1 MKKFLA
7 IFLTL
12 TMILTMSAVPA
23 FATGEGSGSITIKG
37 ADSNTTYEIYKILD
51 LDSYY
56 PPTTE
61 GEGEL
66 GRYSYVLGEDSPWE
80 DFFKGEGKDYISF
93 TEEGY
98 EGYAVWKGDESADR
112 VIEFSKLALA
122 YAEANRIPPVKSS
135 KNSGDFTISKGEGN
149 EVNGTFSGLDLGYYL
164 VDSDM
169 GALCGL
175 TTTKPTAS
183 IDAKNGTP
191 TLVKKVKEDSNG
203 QYGNKNTADIGQT
216 VEYKVEITA
225 QKGAQK
231 YVMHDV
237 MSDGLSFDPDTL
249 QLQVALKR
257 TNADEEQIVEV
268 TNYEVKTKG
277 ICADCTFHVE
287 FSDDF
292 CNTLESGD
300 TLIVTYNALLDSN
313 AVIYNDS
320 DNKSNPNTAWLS
332 YGTGN
337 HTTNPSKVDT
347 YTFAADIIKTDA
359 EDVLLDGA
367 KFRIYD
373 AATGENEIK
382 VVAATPAEGSTIPV
396 YRVAVDAETGV
407 DVDIVVTNGQIRVIG
422 LDSDTYYLEEKVQPD
437 GYNKLTE
444 RVPFTIGTDNLNA
457 TIETT
462 IEGTK
467 CTKYYKEGGVRVI
480 NNTGTVLPETGGFGT
495 TMFILLG
502 GLAVMAAGIFLF
514 INKRMSQIAE

>member
-23 FATGEGSGSITIKG
+23 FAVGEGSGSITING
-37 ADSNTTYEIYKILD
+37 VTSGTTYEIYKILD

-56 PPTTE
+56 TPTTA
-61 GEGEL
+61 GEP
-66 GRYSYVLGEDSPWE
+66 GRYSYVLGENSPWE
-80 DFFKGEGKDYISF
+80 DFFKGEGAAYISF
-93 TEEGY
+93 NETGH
-98 EGYAVWKGDESADR
+98 EGYAVWKGVESADR

-122 YAEANRIPPVKSS
+122 YAEAKRISPVKSS
-135 KNSGDFTISKGEGN
+135 NNPGDFTISEGEGN

-183 IDAKNGTP
+183 IEAKNGTP
-191 TLVKKVKEDSNG
+191 TLTKEVKEDSDG
-203 QYGNKNTADIGQT
+203 QYGDKNTADIGQT

-225 QKGAQK
+225 QKGAQN

-237 MSDGLSFDPDTL
+237 MSAGLSFKPNTL
-249 QLQVALKR
+249 LVTLNGTKV
-257 TNADEEQIVEV
+257 NATTETTTDDGQTVVV
-268 TNYEVKTKG
+268 TNYEVKEEKTEG
-277 ICADCTFHVE
+277 VCAGCTFHVV
-287 FSDDF
+287 FSDAF
-292 CNTLESGD
+292 CKTLDPAD
-300 TLIVTYNALLDSN
+300 TIVVTYNALLDSD
-313 AVIYNDS
+313 AVIHN
-320 DNKSNPNTAWLS
+320 NSNPNTAWLS

-337 HTTNPSKVDT
+337 HTTTPSKVDT

-359 EDVLLDGA
+359 LGNLINGA

-373 AATGENEIK
+373 AATGGNEIK

-396 YRVAVDAETGV
+396 YRVAADAETGV
-407 DVDIVVTNGQIRVIG
+407 DIVVTKGQIRVIG
-422 LDSDTYYLEEKVQPD
+422 LDSDTYYLEEIEQPA

-444 RVPFTIGTDNLNA
+444 RVEFTIGTDNLYA
-457 TIETT
+457 TID
-462 IEGTK
+462 GDV
-467 CTKYYKEGGVRVI
+467 YQDDDGGVRVI

>member
-23 FATGEGSGSITIKG
+23 FAAGEGSGSITING
-37 ADSNTTYEIYKILD
+37 VTSNTTYEIYKILD

-56 PPTTE
+56 TPTTG
-61 GEGEL
+61 GESTDQ
-66 GRYSYVLGEDSPWE
+66 GRYSYVLGENSPWE
-80 DFFKGEGKDYISF
+80 DFFKGEGAAYISF
-93 TEEGY
+93 TDEGH
-98 EGYAVWKGDESADR
+98 EGYAVWKGNESADR

-122 YAEANRIPPVKSS
+122 YAEAKGISPVKSS
-135 KNSGDFTISKGEGN
+135 KNTGDFTISEG
-149 EVNGTFSGLDLGYYL
+149 NGTFSGLDLGYYL

-183 IDAKNGTP
+183 IEAKNGTP
-191 TLVKKVKEDSNG
+191 TLTKEVKEDSDG
-203 QYGNKNTADIGQT
+203 QYGDKNTADIGQI

-225 QKGAQK
+225 QKGAQN

-237 MSDGLSFDPDTL
+237 MSDGLSFQPGTL
-249 QLQVALKR
+249 KVTL
-257 TNADEEQIVEV
+257 NDDEVKATTTTTVGEQTVEV
-268 TNYEVKTKG
+268 KNYEVKTEG
-277 ICADCTFHVE
+277 SCAGCTFDVV
-287 FSDDF
+287 FSDAF
-292 CNTLESGD
+292 CKTLKSD
-300 TLIVTYNALLDSN
+300 DKLVVTYNALLDSD
-313 AVIYNDS
+313 AVIYND
-320 DNKSNPNTAWLS
+320 SNPNTAWLS

-337 HTTNPSKVDT
+337 HKTPGSQVDT

-359 EDVLLDGA
+359 LGNLLDGA
-367 KFRIYD
+367 EFRIYD
-373 AATGENEIK
+373 AATGGKEIK

-396 YRVAVDAETGV
+396 YRVAADAETGV
-407 DVDIVVTNGQIRVIG
+407 NIVVTNGQIRVNG
-422 LDSDTYYLEEKVQPD
+422 LDSDTYYLEEKIQPA

-444 RVPFTIGTDNLNA
+444 RVAFTIGTENLNA
-457 TIETT
+457 TIEGTT
-462 IEGTK
+462 
-467 CTKYYKEGGVRVI
+467 YKDGGVRVI

>member
-12 TMILTMSAVPA
+12 TMILSMSAVPA
-23 FATGEGSGSITIKG
+23 FAAGEGSGSITING
-37 ADSNTTYEIYKILD
+37 VTSDTTYEIYKILD

-56 PPTTE
+56 TPETGEE
-61 GEGEL
+61 GEGGESTDL
-66 GRYSYVLGEDSPWE
+66 GRYSYVLGENSPWAA
-80 DFFKGEGKDYISF
+80 FFADENAGGKFISF
-93 TEEGY
+93 NKPGHV
-98 EGYAVWKGDESADR
+98 GYAVWVGDKSAEG

-122 YAEANRIPPVKSS
+122 YAEANDEITPVKSS
-135 KNSGDFTISKGEGN
+135 ENPGDFTISEG
-149 EVNGTFSGLDLGYYL
+149 NGTFSGLDLGYYL
-164 VDSDM
+164 VDSNM

-175 TTTKPTAS
+175 TTTKPEAS

-191 TLVKKVKEDSNG
+191 TLTKKVKEDSTG
-203 QYGNKNTADIGQT
+203 QYTDKNTADIGQT

-225 QKGAQK
+225 QKGAQN
-231 YVMHDV
+231 YVMHDE
-237 MSDGLSFDPDTL
+237 MSAGLSFQQNTL
-249 QLQVALKR
+249 QVTLNGTKVDATTTTKTDDGQ
-257 TNADEEQIVEV
+257 EVEV
-268 TNYEVKTKG
+268 TNYEVITEE
-277 ICADCTFHVE
+277 ICENCTFHVV
-287 FSDDF
+287 FSDAF
-292 CNTLESGD
+292 CKTLKSD
-300 TLIVTYNALLDSN
+300 DKLVVTYNALL
-313 AVIYNDS
+313 IYIDS
-320 DNKSNPNTAWLS
+320 DNQSYQNKAWLS
-332 YGTGN
+332 YGTGD
-337 HTTNPSKVDT
+337 HETPPSKVDT

-373 AATGENEIK
+373 AATGGNEIK

-407 DVDIVVTNGQIRVIG
+407 DIVVTNGQIRVIG
-422 LDSDTYYLEEKVQPD
+422 LDNGIYYLEEKEQPA

-444 RVPFTIGTDNLNA
+444 RVKFEIKDSNLNA
-457 TIETT
+457 TIE
-462 IEGTK
+462 GTK
-467 CTKYYKEGGVRVI
+467 YKEGGVRVI